1 MFAEIAAIM
10 WKEWR
15 QLLQRT
21 GGKVWVFVLR
31 ILLSFVF
38 IALII
43 PVEIENGA
51 IVDYSWNLVWVT
63 MPSVIVLGLVSF
75 SFAGE
80 RETHTLPT
88 LLASPL
94 SDRALVLGKIG
105 FPVIYGFVCSLIITL
120 CLLVKI
126 NIVSESKELI
136 LYSQASFVSGL
147 LTSWLV
153 ATFVGTLGVYTS
165 MKSPTIRQAQTS
177 LVLTMLVVA
186 FLPLISFVASA
197 FLIPQD
203 IKTNIIEFVAG
214 LNSSTVIVIILLG
227 LAVFDLIL
235 IFLVLKWFDRDKL
248 LTVN

>member
-1 MFAEIAAIM
+1 VFAEIAAIM

-105 FPVIYGFVCSLIITL
+105 FPVIYGFVCSLIISL
-120 CLLVKI
+120 CLLLKI
-126 NIVSESKELI
+126 NIVSDSRELI
-136 LYSQASFVSGL
+136 LYSQESLISGL

-165 MKSPTIRQAQTS
+165 MKAPTIRQAQTS
-177 LVLTMLVVA
+177 LVLTMLVVIL
-186 FLPLISFVASA
+186 LPLISFVASA

-203 IKTNIIEFVAG
+203 IKTNLIEFVAG
-214 LNSSTVIVIILLG
+214 LNSSTAIVIILLG